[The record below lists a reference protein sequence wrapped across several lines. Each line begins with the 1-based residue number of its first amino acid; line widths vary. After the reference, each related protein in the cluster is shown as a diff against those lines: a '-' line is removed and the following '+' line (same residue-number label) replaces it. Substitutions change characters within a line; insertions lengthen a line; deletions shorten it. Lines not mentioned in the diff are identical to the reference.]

1 MGTFNHEI
9 PEEYLNSDFGFTTV
23 DADEYNRQHQVE
35 GDISREVAGEVSDS
49 LVAKILQVESKID
62 AVITKLNN
70 QVSGGEDSNVDLR
83 LDLQRIEE
91 KVDNIVSMETNELSR
106 AIQDQGEGIRAI
118 IDEVEERKSGLES
131 QYKTKLEE
139 VEKLVLPLM
148 FNLTKNPEQEYLF
161 WPDRA
166 NKVREQINR
175 VLSVTRDDGS

>member
-1 MGTFNHEI
+1 MGSFNYDI
-9 PEEYLNSDFGFTTV
+9 PQEYLDSDFGFTTV
-23 DADEYNRQHQVE
+23 DADEFNRQHQVE

-70 QVSGGEDSNVDLR
+70 QQVSGGEDSNVDLR

-118 IDEVEERKSGLES
+118 IDEVEERKSGLEI

-148 FNLTKNPEQEYLF
+148 INLTKNPDQEYLY

-166 NKVREQINR
+166 SKVRDQINR
-175 VLSVTRDDGS
+175 ILTLTRGG